1 MIDMLTLNDTSLE
14 TFSFGDTEEDQY
26 YILLNTSKNPDGINM
41 AKLAMA
47 DPRKF
52 DAVLNE
58 LGCVLMLSGTE
69 IKELINRGD
78 VRKDALHKSLFELA
92 KQEGVI

>member
-1 MIDMLTLNDTSLE
+1 MLTLNDTSLE

-26 YILLNTSKNPDGINM
+26 YILINLSKNPNGINM

-47 DPRKF
+47 DPRRF

-58 LGCVLMLSGTE
+58 MGYVLMLSGTE
-69 IKELINRGD
+69 INELINRGE
-78 VRKDALHKSLFELA
+78 VKKDSLHESLFELA